1 MSADPFSEG
10 EAERLITNVHCI
22 GNESKLLD
30 CDFDNF
36 EGFICTTSGV
46 ICQGIIFL
54 DNFIQS
60 TYKTYASCSHHST

>member
-10 EAERLITNVHCI
+10 EAERLITNVRCI

-46 ICQGIIFL
+46 ICQGTI
-54 DNFIQS
+54 S
-60 TYKTYASCSHHST
+60 